1 MRILVAL
8 SAAALACAQGTT
20 PKPSAAEYPVHGE
33 ARGIAIGAE
42 YMVHSFGGGEQM
54 YVVENY
60 LVVEV
65 ALYPPKEAKIAPDPG
80 QFALRINGKKT
91 ALMPQPPAMVAAS
104 LSHPEWQQPPRAT
117 ADAGAGPVNVG
128 LGYPPNRQP
137 FPGAPMP
144 PRLPNPPRAPDSGP
158 PGGIDRAPAAKPEE
172 VLVQTALPADVR
184 PGPVS
189 GFLYF
194 PFTGKT
200 GSIKSLEL
208 SWEGCILK
216 LR

>member
-33 ARGIAIGAE
+33 ARGIGIGAE

-117 ADAGAGPVNVG
+117 ADGGAGR
-128 LGYPPNRQP
+128 NRPRPGRQARRS
-137 FPGAPMP
+137 PGADGAASGRSSRTGQRVSLFSVHGEDGLDQIAGIIVG
-144 PRLPNPPRAPDSGP
+144 RL
-158 PGGIDRAPAAKPEE
+158 
-172 VLVQTALPADVR
+172 
-184 PGPVS
+184 
-189 GFLYF
+189 Y
-194 PFTGKT
+194 
-200 GSIKSLEL
+200 
-208 SWEGCILK
+208 LK
-216 LR
+216 IAVIE